1 MKPTNNEAKEWGMG
15 GEEMT
20 LRGVVKNGVIVCDQP
35 LPFPDG
41 TCVTVS
47 VRPIA
52 PRSEAEVARL
62 SEEAVREVDQWERQ
76 E

>member
-1 MKPTNNEAKEWGMG
+1 MG
-15 GEEMT
+15 GKEIT
-20 LRGVVKNGVIVCDQP
+20 LRGVFRNGVIVLDQP

-41 TCVTVS
+41 THVTVT
-47 VRPIA
+47 VRPA
-52 PRSEAEVARL
+52 EAASEPEVTRL

>member
-1 MKPTNNEAKEWGMG
+1 MG
-15 GEEMT
+15 GEEIT
-20 LRGVVKNGVIVCDQP
+20 LRGVFKNGVLVLDRT

-41 TCVTVS
+41 THVTVTLHL
-47 VRPIA
+47 IA
-52 PRSEAEVARL
+52 TESKPEVEQL